1 MDQLAVAVS
10 EEKTTTPAPKDTAS
24 SAKSAAINALKFTLQ
39 HLGKAPLPGIG
50 AVASAI
56 LDVINRSQVNQESL
70 PKKNLLISCTN
81 LATVDKE
88 LKKLTTRMASLG
100 YLARNV
106 DKIDG
111 STVLVERLMG

>member
-1 MDQLAVAVS
+1 MSPFSDLKFKPRTRTPPPVSQLPTTGTSSVAAIIESSENTSMDQLAVAVS

-70 PKKNLLISCTN
+70 PKKT
-81 LATVDKE
+81 
-88 LKKLTTRMASLG
+88 
-100 YLARNV
+100 Y
-106 DKIDG
+106 
-111 STVLVERLMG
+111 